1 MENHNSARRR
11 GALQMAYEFRSAG
24 VVGEKLQLKNL
35 TVADARSRMLAD
47 AARLGVEDVALA
59 AALGRVLAAPVVA
72 DRDQPPFDASA
83 MDGWAIRRADL
94 VADARFEIAGES
106 AAGHAHDRPVQPGQT
121 VRIFTGAPV
130 PAGADLVVIQE
141 NATRDGGA
149 VSFTIDREP
158 PPRNIRP
165 AGGDFRSGDVLLTDG
180 ARIDAWRLSL
190 AAAAGRAMLSV
201 ARRPRVAILA
211 TGDELV
217 PPGATPAPDQIFES
231 GSFSL
236 AALVQAWGGEA
247 IRLKAQSDDLQAIA
261 HAVDEAQADLIVTVG
276 GASVGDHDL
285 VKPALETL
293 GLALR
298 VETIAV
304 RPGKPT
310 WFGTLGDGRRV
321 LGLPGNPASAL
332 VCAELFLR
340 PLLAALTG
348 ADPTLAISTGVLT
361 AALPPT
367 GPREHWMRAVRAIDA
382 EGRVRVTPF
391 PDQDSSLIGVFA
403 QADCLIVRP
412 AGAPA
417 AEAGEVVS
425 LLPLARG

>member
-1 MENHNSARRR
+1 MSED
-11 GALQMAYEFRSAG
+11 
-24 VVGEKLQLKNL
+24 KLQLKNL
-35 TVADARSRMLAD
+35 TVAEARGRMLSD
-47 AARLGVEDVALA
+47 AVRLGVEEVALA
-59 AALGRVLAAPVVA
+59 DAVGRVLAAPIVA

-83 MDGWAIRRADL
+83 MDGWAIRRIDL
-94 VADARFEIAGES
+94 SPGATFQIAGES
-106 AAGHAHDRPVQPGQT
+106 AAGRAYGRPVRPGQA

-130 PAGADLVVIQE
+130 PPGADLVVIQE
-141 NATRDGGA
+141 NAARDGDT
-149 VSFTIDREP
+149 VSFTIDRDP
-158 PPRNIRP
+158 PPGNIRP
-165 AGGDFRSGDVLLTDG
+165 AGGDFRSGEPLLAEG

-190 AAAAGRAMLSV
+190 AAAAGRATLDV

-217 PPGATPAPDQIFES
+217 PPGAKPAPDQIFES

-236 AALVQAWGGEA
+236 AALVAAWGGEA
-247 IRLKAQSDDLQAIA
+247 VKLKAQADDLDAIA
-261 HAVDEAQADLIVTVG
+261 RAVEAAEADLIVTVG

-285 VKPALETL
+285 VKPALQTL
-293 GLALR
+293 GLDLR
-298 VETIAV
+298 VQTIAV

-310 WFGTLGDGRRV
+310 WFGLLGDGRRV

-348 ADPTLAISTGVLT
+348 ADPTLAISAAALT
-361 AALPPT
+361 ASLPAA
-367 GPREHWMRAVRAIDA
+367 GPREHWMRAVRAVDT
-382 EGRVRVTPF
+382 EGRVWVTPF

-403 QADCLIVRP
+403 RADCLVVRP

-417 AEAGEVVS
+417 ATAGEVVD